1 MEILLTAETGQQGR
15 GGMRTCRW
23 MLSSEVDVSECRRY
37 RSCWN
42 SSCRS
47 VHRPGS
53 NSFCSVSQLPGS
65 VLSTTQYKTIAQP
78 LSSQPGK
85 NT

>member
-1 MEILLTAETGQQGR
+1 
-15 GGMRTCRW
+15 MRTCRW

-53 NSFCSVSQLPGS
+53 NSFCSVSYLPGL
-65 VLSTTQYKTIAQP
+65 VLNIYGSRNESSTAERPIWVT
-78 LSSQPGK
+78 
-85 NT
+85 